1 MTTDLLL
8 EGWHFIPH
16 SEKRHYFKGGRSL
29 CGRFCDVGPPV
40 SDALNRSDAAHFYNC
55 VPCERKLRTG
65 STRRRSIHG
74 TRKGL
79 I

>member
-29 CGRFCDVGPPV
+29 CGRFNNVGPTVP
-40 SDALNRSDAAHFYNC
+40 DTLNSSDAAC
-55 VPCERKLRTG
+55 ALCERKLRTG

>member
-16 SEKRHYFKGGRSL
+16 SEKRHYFKNDQSL
-29 CGRFCDVGPPV
+29 CGRFHAVSPPV
-40 SDALNRSDAAHFYNC
+40 SDELNRSDIAHFYNC

>member
-1 MTTDLLL
+1 MTIDPL
-8 EGWHFIPH
+8 EGWYFIPA
-16 SEKRHYFKGGRSL
+16 SQKRHYFLGGRSL
-29 CGRFCDVGPPV
+29 CGRFTTVGPAV
-40 SDALNRSDAAHFYNC
+40 SDALNNSDVAHFYNC

>member
-1 MTTDLLL
+1 VTILLP
-8 EGWHFIPH
+8 EGWHFVQA
-16 SEKRHYFKGGRSL
+16 SQKRHYFKGGRSL
-29 CGRFCDVGPPV
+29 CGRFNNVGPTV
-40 SDALNRSDAAHFYNC
+40 SDTLSSSDAAHFYNC
-55 VPCERKLRTG
+55 APCERKLRTG